1 MSEFPVK
8 ELKHSPL
15 FRGITEDV
23 LTAMLDCLSGSIRQ
37 YKKDASIFRW
47 GDRISQ
53 IGLILKGNVHI
64 VRESYWGKESLLA
77 RLGPGDLFGETYAC
91 VPQATF
97 DGTALAAADTEILF
111 LDLKRVLTT
120 CSSAC
125 RFHTKLIQNLL
136 GVLAEKNLHFSRKI
150 DCLTPHTI
158 RAKLLEYFSQQMR
171 LQSSKK
177 FTIPFNRQQ
186 LADYLSVDRSS
197 MTVELYKMKDEGLID
212 FDKNNF
218 TVC

>member
-15 FRGITEDV
+15 FRGITEDE

-37 YKKDASIFRW
+37 YKKDASIFRG

>member
-1 MSEFPVK
+1 MV
-8 ELKHSPL
+8 SPL
-15 FRGITEDV
+15 
-23 LTAMLDCLSGSIRQ
+23 
-37 YKKDASIFRW
+37 
-47 GDRISQ
+47 
-53 IGLILKGNVHI
+53 
-64 VRESYWGKESLLA
+64 
-77 RLGPGDLFGETYAC
+77 
-91 VPQATF
+91 
-97 DGTALAAADTEILF
+97 
-111 LDLKRVLTT
+111 
-120 CSSAC
+120 SSAS